1 MPLSHLLIFPST
13 TRPRGACVFDCENW
27 LDLTSTKNNEGF
39 WESEHGSC
47 VSPSQNSLNQNSYF
61 KRTITMVK
69 NFRINL
75 IRMLTRKGCIYF
87 YFISRL
93 CF

>member
-13 TRPRGACVFDCENW
+13 TTQGAYVFDCENW

-39 WESEHGSC
+39 WESEIGSC
-47 VSPSQNSLNQNSYF
+47 ISPSQNSYF
-61 KRTITMVK
+61 KRTIMVVK
-69 NFRINL
+69 NFRINP

-87 YFISRL
+87 YFIWRL